1 MAVNDTKVGGVSP
14 SEVPKQFRLSKL
26 SLTFGI
32 MSLLLLPI
40 FAPPGLILGLMASTK
55 EKPAKKFFVPG
66 IVTSV
71 ISIGLVIITF
81 ILIRV
86 ILAIFGLGFADLS
99 DIDHCMEVIADFIVA
114 HS

>member
-14 SEVPKQFRLSKL
+14 SEVPKQYKLSKF

-32 MSLLLLPI
+32 MSLLLLPV
-40 FAPPGLILGLMASTK
+40 FALPGLILGLMASVK
-55 EKPAKKFFVPG
+55 EKAAKKFYVPG
-66 IVTSV
+66 IVTSLV
-71 ISIGLVIITF
+71 SIGLAVITF

-86 ILAIFGLGFADLS
+86 ILGIFGLGFKDLL
-99 DIDHCMEVIADFIVA
+99 DINHCMEVIADFVVA

>member
-14 SEVPKQFRLSKL
+14 SEVPKQFKLSRL

-40 FAPPGLILGLMASTK
+40 FAPPGLILGIMASAK
-55 EKPAKKFFVPG
+55 EKPAKKFYVPG

-71 ISIGLVIITF
+71 ISIGLVVITAV
-81 ILIRV
+81 LVRV
-86 ILAIFGLGFADLS
+86 LLGIFGLGFADLL